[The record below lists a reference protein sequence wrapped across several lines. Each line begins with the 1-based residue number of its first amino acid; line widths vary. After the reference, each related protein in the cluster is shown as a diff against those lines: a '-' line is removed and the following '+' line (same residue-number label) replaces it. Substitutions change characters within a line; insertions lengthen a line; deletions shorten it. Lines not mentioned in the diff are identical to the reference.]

1 MSLAMKTTTLLFVSA
16 TMAAAA
22 TADGKRP
29 IVPEDYYALEVA
41 SDPQI
46 SPDGKLVAYVV
57 TSVDQKQNRRRS
69 EIWIVPFDGSGEP
82 WPLTNA
88 ESSSSPRWSPD
99 GSSIGF
105 LSARRDPQSGALQRA
120 QLFIIPLHGGEP
132 RRLTDLKNGVTA
144 FRWSPNGARVACVS
158 KIGPS
163 DNLPANKDRS
173 DVRDYTNP
181 AYKLDGVGYYDDRR
195 AHLWMV
201 DVKNSTARQITS
213 GDNHNDSDP
222 QWSPDGSRIAYAVER
237 TDESL
242 MRDSEVHAVD
252 PDSGKDT
259 RIAAPDVFVHTLR
272 WSHDGKRL
280 AYIGSSDEVS
290 IPKLFVSN
298 VDAGTFSRASETI
311 TYPTELEWASGD
323 RSLFYIAATEGEH
336 RLFRLDLASRKATPV
351 PVKGSLRTVSVLEGD
366 REIAY
371 TGTDDLHPGD
381 IFAMDL
387 TGGSARQ
394 LTHLSQKL
402 LASFDLQRMER
413 LPFKGADDWP
423 VEGFFMKPVGW
434 QAGKTYPMMLM
445 IHGGPNGM
453 WGPIWNLEAQSYAAR
468 GWAVLLTNP
477 RGSSG
482 YGEAFQRGV
491 DKEWGG
497 KAYRDVMAGV
507 DAALAKYPW
516 VDRDRLGLTGQ
527 SFGGFMTDWVV
538 GQTTRFKAAITLSGI
553 SDLVSIEGVR
563 DAYYGHSRDFGG
575 DLWQNFDLYWK
586 YSPIRNAK
594 NVKTPTLILHGEVDN
609 RVPLEQGEEFFRA
622 LSHFGVPTELVIF
635 PREPHS
641 LRTEPRHLV
650 EVLEWQI
657 YWFDRYAVGNRS
669 AIKPNAKVDK

>member
-1 MSLAMKTTTLLFVSA
+1 MKTVTVLLVCATLA
-16 TMAAAA
+16 TAG
-22 TADGKRP
+22 TADGRRP
-29 IVPEDYYALEVA
+29 ITPEDYYALEVA

-46 SPDGKLVAYVV
+46 SPDGKMVAYVV
-57 TSVDQKQNRRRS
+57 TSIDRKLNRKRS

-82 WPLTNA
+82 WPLTTA

-99 GSSIGF
+99 GSSIAF
-105 LSARRDPQSGALQRA
+105 LSARHDPQTGSAQRA
-120 QLFIIPLHGGEP
+120 QVYIISMHGGEP

-144 FRWSPNGARVACVS
+144 FQWSPNGMRMACVG

-163 DNLPANKDRS
+163 DNLPANNKDRS
-173 DVRDYTNP
+173 DVRDYTHP
-181 AYKLDGVGYYDDRR
+181 AYKLDGAGYYDDRR
-195 AHLWMV
+195 THLWVV
-201 DVKNSTARQITS
+201 DVKSSAVRQITS
-213 GDNHNDSDP
+213 GDNSNDSDP
-222 QWSPDGSRIAYAVER
+222 QWSPDGARIAYMVER
-237 TDESL
+237 TDQSL
-242 MRDSEVHAVD
+242 MRSSEVHTME
-252 PDSGKDT
+252 PDSGKIT
-259 RIAAPDVFVHTLR
+259 RLAAPEVFVHTLR
-272 WSHDGKRL
+272 WSHDGKKL
-280 AYIGSSDEVS
+280 AYIGSTDEVT
-290 IPKLFVSN
+290 IPKLLVSD
-298 VDAGTFSRASETI
+298 VEAGTYALASETI
-311 TYPTELEWASGD
+311 TYPIELEWAAGD
-323 RSLFYIAATEGEH
+323 RSLFYTAAVEGEH
-336 RLFRLDLASRKATPV
+336 LLFRLDLASHKATGIRV
-351 PVKGSLRTVSVLEGD
+351 NGSMRTMSIGEGD
-366 REIAY
+366 RAIAFA
-371 TGTDDLHPGD
+371 GTDDLHPGD

-387 TGGSARQ
+387 PVGNARQ

-402 LASFDLQRMER
+402 LNSLDLQRMER
-413 LPFKGADDWP
+413 LPFQGGDGLP

-453 WGPIWNLEAQSYAAR
+453 WGPMWNLEAQSYAAR

-507 DAALAKYPW
+507 DAALAKYSW
-516 VDRDRLGLTGQ
+516 VDKDRLGLTGQ
-527 SFGGFMTDWVV
+527 SFGGFMTDWIV

-553 SDLVSIEGVR
+553 SDLVSVEGVR

-575 DLWQNFDLYWK
+575 DLWENFDLYWK
-586 YSPIRNAK
+586 YSPIRNAN

-641 LRTEPRHLV
+641 LRSEPKHLV

-657 YWFDRYAVGNRS
+657 YWFDRYAVGNPN
-669 AIKPNAKVDK
+669 AVKPNAKVDK

>member
-1 MSLAMKTTTLLFVSA
+1 MK
-16 TMAAAA
+16 AA
-22 TADGKRP
+22 TALIAFAILAAGGTRP
-29 IVPEDYYALEVA
+29 IVPEDYYSLEVA

-46 SPDGKLVAYVV
+46 SPDGKTIAYVV
-57 TSVDQKQNRRRS
+57 TSIDRKQNRKRS
-69 EIWIVPFDGSGEP
+69 QIWMVPFNGSGEP
-82 WPLTNA
+82 WALTNA

-99 GSSIGF
+99 GSSIAF
-105 LSARRDPQSGALQRA
+105 LSARHDPQTGVAQRA
-120 QLFIIPLHGGEP
+120 QLYIISVHGGEP
-132 RRLTDLKNGVTA
+132 RRLTELKNGVSA
-144 FRWSPNGARVACVS
+144 FQWSPNGARVACVS

-163 DNLPANKDRS
+163 DNAAANKDRS

-181 AYKLDGVGYYDDRR
+181 AYKLDGAGYYDDRR
-195 AHLWMV
+195 THLWVV
-201 DVKNSTARQITS
+201 DVKSAAARQVTS
-213 GDNHNDSDP
+213 GENNNDSDL

-237 TDESL
+237 TDESM
-242 MRDSEVHAVD
+242 MRDSEVHTVE
-252 PDSGKDT
+252 PDSGKNS
-259 RIAAPDVFVHTLR
+259 RVAAPEVFVHTLR
-272 WSHDGKRL
+272 WSHDGKKL
-280 AYIGSSDEVS
+280 AYIGSSDEVTM
-290 IPKLFVSN
+290 PKLFVSN
-298 VDAGTFSRASETI
+298 VDGGTFAVASDTV
-311 TYPTELEWASGD
+311 TYPTELEWTAGD
-323 RSLFYIAATEGEH
+323 RSLVYVAAARGEH
-336 RLFRLDLASRKATPV
+336 LLSRLDLASRKEAPIRV
-351 PVKGSLRTVSVLEGD
+351 SGSVRAMSIGEGD
-366 REIAY
+366 RAIAY
-371 TGTDDLHPGD
+371 AGTDDLHPGD

-387 TGGSARQ
+387 PAGNARQ
-394 LTHLSQKL
+394 LTHLSEKL
-402 LASFDLQRMER
+402 LASLDLQRMER
-413 LPFKGADDWP
+413 LPFKGDDGWA

-516 VDRDRLGLTGQ
+516 VDKERLGLTGQ

-553 SDLVSIEGVR
+553 SDMVSIEGVR

-575 DLWQNFDLYWK
+575 DLWENFDLYWK

-622 LSHFGVPTELVIF
+622 LSHFGVPSELVIF

-641 LRTEPRHLV
+641 LRSEPRHQV
-650 EVLEWQI
+650 YVLEWQI
-657 YWFDRYAVGNRS
+657 YWFDRYAVGNMN
-669 AIKPNAKVDK
+669 AVKPNAKADK

>member
-1 MSLAMKTTTLLFVSA
+1 MK
-16 TMAAAA
+16 AA
-22 TADGKRP
+22 TALIAFAILAAGGTRP
-29 IVPEDYYALEVA
+29 IVPEDYYSLEVA

-46 SPDGKLVAYVV
+46 SPDGKTIAYVV
-57 TSVDQKQNRRRS
+57 TSIDRKQNRKRS
-69 EIWIVPFDGSGEP
+69 QIWMVPFNGSGEP
-82 WPLTNA
+82 WALTNA

-99 GSSIGF
+99 GSSIAF
-105 LSARRDPQSGALQRA
+105 LSARHDPQTGVAQRA
-120 QLFIIPLHGGEP
+120 QLYIISVHGGEP
-132 RRLTDLKNGVTA
+132 RRLTELKNGVSA
-144 FRWSPNGARVACVS
+144 FQWSPNGARVACVS

-163 DNLPANKDRS
+163 DNAAANKDRS

-181 AYKLDGVGYYDDRR
+181 AYKLDGAGYYDDRR
-195 AHLWMV
+195 THLWVV
-201 DVKNSTARQITS
+201 DVKSAAARQVTS
-213 GDNHNDSDP
+213 GENNNDSDL

-237 TDESL
+237 TDESM
-242 MRDSEVHAVD
+242 MRDSEVHTVE
-252 PDSGKDT
+252 PDSGKNS
-259 RIAAPDVFVHTLR
+259 RVAAPEVFVHTLR
-272 WSHDGKRL
+272 WSHDGKKL
-280 AYIGSSDEVS
+280 AYIGSSDEVTM
-290 IPKLFVSN
+290 PKLFVSN
-298 VDAGTFSRASETI
+298 VDGGTFAVASDTV
-311 TYPTELEWASGD
+311 TYPTELEWTAGD
-323 RSLFYIAATEGEH
+323 RSLVYVAAARGEH
-336 RLFRLDLASRKATPV
+336 LLSRLDLASRKEAPIRV
-351 PVKGSLRTVSVLEGD
+351 SGSVRAMSIGEGD
-366 REIAY
+366 RAIAY
-371 TGTDDLHPGD
+371 AGTDDLHPGD

-387 TGGSARQ
+387 PAGNARQ
-394 LTHLSQKL
+394 LTHLSEKL
-402 LASFDLQRMER
+402 LASLDLQRMER
-413 LPFKGADDWP
+413 LPFKGDDGWA

-516 VDRDRLGLTGQ
+516 VDKERLGLTGQ

-553 SDLVSIEGVR
+553 SDMVSIEGVR

-575 DLWQNFDLYWK
+575 DLWENFDLYWK

-622 LSHFGVPTELVIF
+622 LSHFGVPSELVIF

-641 LRTEPRHLV
+641 LRSEPRHLV
-650 EVLEWQI
+650 DVLEWQI
-657 YWFDRYAVGNRS
+657 YWFDRYAVGNMK
-669 AIKPNAKVDK
+669 AVKPNAKADK

>member
-1 MSLAMKTTTLLFVSA
+1 MKMTTVLFISAML
-16 TMAAAA
+16 AAAA

-29 IVPEDYYALEVA
+29 ITPEDYYAIEVA

-57 TSVDQKQNRRRS
+57 TSIDRKQNRKRS
-69 EIWIVPFDGSGEP
+69 EIWIVPFDGRGEP

-99 GSSIGF
+99 GSSIAF
-105 LSARRDPQSGALQRA
+105 LSARRDPQTGTAQRA
-120 QLFIIPLHGGEP
+120 QLYIISMRGGEP
-132 RRLTDLKNGVTA
+132 RRVTELKNGVSA
-144 FRWSPNGARVACVS
+144 FQWSPNGARVACVS

-163 DNLPANKDRS
+163 DALPPGKDRS
-173 DVRDYTNP
+173 DVRDYTHP
-181 AYKLDGVGYYDDRR
+181 AYKLDGAGYYDDRR
-195 AHLWMV
+195 THLWIV
-201 DVKNSTARQITS
+201 DVKNGAARQITS
-213 GDNHNDSDP
+213 AENSNDSDP
-222 QWSPDGSRIAYAVER
+222 QWSPDGTRIAYMVER
-237 TDESL
+237 TDLSL
-242 MRDSEVHAVD
+242 MRDSEVHMIE
-252 PDSGKDT
+252 PDSGKSS
-259 RIAAPDVFVHTLR
+259 RVAAPDVFVHTLR
-272 WSHDGKRL
+272 WSHDGKKL
-280 AYIGSSDEVS
+280 AYIGSNDEVT
-290 IPKLFVSN
+290 IPKLFVTN
-298 VDAGTFSRASETI
+298 VDAGTFSLASDTV

-323 RSLFYIAATEGEH
+323 RGLVYAAAVKGEH
-336 RLFRLDLASRKATPV
+336 LLYRLDLASHNSTEIHAT
-351 PVKGSLRTVSVLEGD
+351 GSIRTMSIAEGD
-366 REIAY
+366 TAIAY
-371 TGTDDLHPGD
+371 AGTDDLHPGD
-381 IFAMDL
+381 IYAMSL
-387 TGGSARQ
+387 TGGPPRQ
-394 LTHLSQKL
+394 LTHLNQKL
-402 LASFDLQRMER
+402 LGSLDLQRMER
-413 LPFKGADDWP
+413 MPFKGDDGLT
-423 VEGFFMKPVGW
+423 VEGFFVKPVGW

-453 WGPIWNLEAQSYAAR
+453 WGPMWNLEAQSYAAR

-482 YGEAFQRGV
+482 YGEDFQRGV

-516 VDRDRLGLTGQ
+516 VDKDRLGLTGQ

-538 GQTTRFKAAITLSGI
+538 GQTTRFKAAITLAGI
-553 SDLVSIEGVR
+553 SDLVSVEGVR

-575 DLWQNFDLYWK
+575 DLWENFDLYWK

-594 NVKTPTLILHGEVDN
+594 NVKTPTLVLHGEADN

-641 LRTEPRHLV
+641 LRTEPKHTV

-657 YWFDRYAVGNRS
+657 YWFDRYAVGNAS
-669 AIKPNAKVDK
+669 SVKPNAKADK

>member
-1 MSLAMKTTTLLFVSA
+1 MKTATSLFVLAML
-16 TMAAAA
+16 AAAGA
-22 TADGKRP
+22 RP
-29 IVPEDYYALEVA
+29 ITPEDYYALEVA

-46 SPDGKLVAYVV
+46 SPDGKTVAYVV
-57 TSVDQKQNRRRS
+57 TSIDRKQNRKRS
-69 EIWIVPFDGSGEP
+69 QIWMVPFNGSSEP
-82 WPLTNA
+82 WALTNA

-99 GSSIGF
+99 GASIAF
-105 LSARRDPQSGALQRA
+105 LSARHDPQTGVAQRA
-120 QLFIIPLHGGEP
+120 QVYLISIRGGEP
-132 RRLTDLKNGVTA
+132 RRLTELKNGVTA
-144 FRWSPNGARVACVS
+144 FQWSPNGARLACVS
-158 KIGPS
+158 RIGPS
-163 DNLPANKDRS
+163 DSLAPNKDRS

-181 AYKLDGVGYYDDRR
+181 AYKLDGAGYYDDRR
-195 AHLWMV
+195 SHLWVV
-201 DVKNSTARQITS
+201 DVKSAAARQITS
-213 GDNHNDSDP
+213 GENNNDTDP

-237 TDESL
+237 TDQSL
-242 MRDSEVHAVD
+242 MRDSEVHTVD
-252 PDSGKDT
+252 PDRGNNTKVV
-259 RIAAPDVFVHTLR
+259 AADVFVHTLR
-272 WSHDGKRL
+272 WSHDGKNL

-298 VDAGTFSRASETI
+298 VDAGAFAVASDAI
-311 TYPTELEWASGD
+311 TYPTELEWAAGD
-323 RSLFYIAATEGEH
+323 RSLVYVAAVRGEH
-336 RLFRLDLASRKATPV
+336 LLFRLDLASRKETAIQV
-351 PVKGSLRTVSVLEGD
+351 NGSIRTVSIGEGD
-366 REIAY
+366 RAIAY
-371 TGTDDLHPGD
+371 AGTDDLHPGD

-387 TGGSARQ
+387 PGGSPRQ
-394 LTHLSQKL
+394 LTHLSEKL
-402 LASFDLQRMER
+402 LSSLELQRLER
-413 LPFKGADDWP
+413 LPFKGDDGWA
-423 VEGFFMKPVGW
+423 VEGFVLKPVGW

-516 VDRDRLGLTGQ
+516 VDKGRLGLTGQ

-553 SDLVSIEGVR
+553 SDLVSVEGVR

-575 DLWQNFDLYWK
+575 DLWENFDLYWK

-641 LRTEPRHLV
+641 LRTEPKHLV

-657 YWFDRYAVGNRS
+657 YWFDRYAAGN
-669 AIKPNAKVDK
+669 AGAVKPNAKVDK

>member
-1 MSLAMKTTTLLFVSA
+1 MRLALKTATLLLA
-16 TMAAAA
+16 CAAMT
-22 TADGKRP
+22 TAEQKRP
-29 IVPEDYYALEVA
+29 IVPADYYALDVA

-57 TSVDQKQNRRRS
+57 TSIDQKQNRRRS
-69 EIWIVPFDGSGEP
+69 EIWIVPFDGSAEP

-88 ESSSSPRWSPD
+88 ESSNSPRWSPD
-99 GSSIGF
+99 GRSIAF
-105 LSARRDPQSGALQRA
+105 LSARHDPQPGTAQRA
-120 QLFIIPLHGGEP
+120 QLFIIPLRGGEP
-132 RRLTDLKNGVTA
+132 RRVTELKNGVTA
-144 FRWSPNGARVACVS
+144 FRWSPDGARVACVS

-173 DVRDYTNP
+173 DVRDYTLP
-181 AYKLDGVGYYDDRR
+181 SYKLDGVGYYDDRH

-201 DVKNSTARQITS
+201 DVQTAAARQITF
-213 GDNHNDSDP
+213 GENTNDSEP
-222 QWSPDGSRIAYAVER
+222 QWSPDGSRIAFMVER
-237 TDESL
+237 TDLSM
-242 MRDSEVHAVD
+242 MRDSELHIVD
-252 PDSGKDT
+252 PASGKNT
-259 RIAAPDVFVHTLR
+259 RVAAPEVFLHTLR
-272 WSHDGKRL
+272 WSHDGKKL
-280 AYIGSSDEVS
+280 AYIGSSDE
-290 IPKLFVSN
+290 ITMPKLFISN
-298 VDAGTFSRASETI
+298 VDTGTFALASESI
-311 TYPTELEWASGD
+311 TYATELDWTDGD
-323 RSLFYIAATEGEH
+323 RALFYVAAERGEH
-336 RLFRLDLASRKATPV
+336 LLYRLDLASRQGTPLRV
-351 PVKGSLRTVSVLEGD
+351 TGSLRTVSFGEGG
-366 REIAY
+366 RTLAY
-371 TGTDDLHPGD
+371 AGTDDVHPGD
-381 IFAMDL
+381 IFAMEL
-387 TGGSARQ
+387 PEGSARQ

-402 LASFDLQRMER
+402 LAALGLQRMER

-423 VEGFFMKPVGW
+423 VEGFFMKPAGW

-453 WGPIWNLEAQSYAAR
+453 WGPVWNLEAQSYAAR

-507 DAALAKYPW
+507 DAALAKYSW
-516 VDRDRLGLTGQ
+516 VDKDRLGLTGQ

-553 SDLVSIEGVR
+553 SDMVSIEGVR

-575 DLWQNFDLYWK
+575 DLWENFDLYWK

-594 NVKTPTLILHGEVDN
+594 NVKTPTLILHGEADH

-641 LRTEPRHLV
+641 LRSEPKHAV

-657 YWFDRYAVGNRS
+657 YWFDRYAVGNAS
-669 AIKPNAKVDK
+669 AVKPNAKADK